1 MKLKKNYLIIYII
14 INLIF
19 IVFINIRNTNKVN
32 INIFTWKYNDNS
44 IGNILTSSY
53 FAGISFNALLTLL
66 IASNERVEKIKDD
79 EEECLT
85 EKEYQDINDF
95 SFKET
100 NIERPPERDLKES
113 QPTISVNYRV
123 INRNRYTSDKINNES
138 DFRDSKNVIYDDWGE
153 TDNDW

>member
-1 MKLKKNYLIIYII
+1 MKLKKNFLIIYII

-19 IVFINIRNTNKVN
+19 ILFINIRNTNKVN
-32 INIFTWKYNDNS
+32 INIFTWKYNDKS

-138 DFRDSKNVIYDDWGE
+138 DFRGSKNVIYDDWGE

>member
-1 MKLKKNYLIIYII
+1 MKLKKNYLIFYII

-19 IVFINIRNTNKVN
+19 IIFINIKNTNKVN
-32 INIFTWKYNDNS
+32 INIFTWKSNDKS
-44 IGNILTSSY
+44 LGNILTSSY

-66 IASNERVEKIKDD
+66 ITSNERAEKIKD
-79 EEECLT
+79 EEEEFLP

-95 SFKET
+95 SFEET

-123 INRNRYTSDKINNES
+123 INRNRYNSEKINNES
-138 DFRDSKNVIYDDWGE
+138 DFRSSKNVIYDDWGE